1 MRLVHTSID
10 MSLENNARTN
20 AGTYRH
26 VNQPRLI
33 PSRSPAGFTQ
43 SGGIGIILHCDGHAE
58 YLLQILGWILPPP
71 MGKEVHVT
79 DFAGEWIHRP
89 RRPDSN
95 ALEVGSSTGHG
106 CSQHVR
112 RAIECTLVGAIRLC
126 RCFETVQY
134 LALRIHDPYRNL

>member
-43 SGGIGIILHCDGHAE
+43 SGGIAIILHCAGHAE
-58 YLLQILGWILPPP
+58 YLLQILAWFLPPP
-71 MGKEVHVT
+71 MGKEVHFP
-79 DFAGEWIHRP
+79 DFAVNWIHGP
-89 RRPDSN
+89 LRPDSI
-95 ALEVGSSTGHG
+95 ALKVGSGPAIAS
-106 CSQHVR
+106 SQ
-112 RAIECTLVGAIRLC
+112 LVA
-126 RCFETVQY
+126 
-134 LALRIHDPYRNL
+134 